1 MSVKIDDF
9 KNQINADSDE
19 DVDLYFNH
27 AVDYVNFYVSRVA
40 GQFEGVREKQFE
52 AIVDRAVLEVAT
64 TLYLKRDGAPVS
76 GTVNS
81 SSLET
86 IMNYGRN
93 FSI

>member
-1 MSVKIDDF
+1 MSVTIDDF

-27 AVDYVNFYVSRVA
+27 AIDYVNFYVSKVS
-40 GQFEGVREKQFE
+40 GQFVGDRAEQFKS
-52 AIVDRAVLEVAT
+52 IIDRAVLEVAT

-76 GTVNS
+76 GTINS

-86 IMNYGRN
+86 IINYGRN
-93 FSI
+93 FSV